1 MGFPG
6 GTSGKEPTC
15 QWRRHKSHGFSPWVR
30 KIPRRRAWQPTVF
43 LPGESLG
50 QWPLDWW
57 AIVHG
62 VTKSQ
67 TWLKQLN
74 RHACI
79 LVLGSSLYT
88 KMFDFTV
95 NSFFYPP
102 KQVRETSNFSP
113 TFQLEKLFLLGEE
126 GVEMQEILVCCGCW
140 NMCIIS
146 PVMRRAWR
154 GYTLTVSNAH
164 MCNLD
169 YLESY

>member
-1 MGFPG
+1 MTTHSILAWRIPWTVALGLVGYSPRGHKDWMSLSFTND
-6 GTSGKEPTC
+6 TS
-15 QWRRHKSHGFSPWVR
+15 HK
-30 KIPRRRAWQPTVF
+30 
-43 LPGESLG
+43 
-50 QWPLDWW
+50 
-57 AIVHG
+57 
-62 VTKSQ
+62 
-67 TWLKQLN
+67 WLKQLN